1 MSAEARHAG
10 GVGGAGIYRPRESSA
25 RGWGVGFLLSTAGA
39 LQDWG
44 LALPT
49 THGVRV
55 CVGGVTLVTGRS
67 RQCRPWNPNF
77 P

>member
-10 GVGGAGIYRPRESSA
+10 GVGGAGIYRPHESSA
-25 RGWGVGFLLSTAGA
+25 QGWGGLLLSTAGS
-39 LQDWG
+39 LKDWG

-55 CVGGVTLVTGRS
+55 CVGGS
-67 RQCRPWNPNF
+67 R
-77 P
+77 